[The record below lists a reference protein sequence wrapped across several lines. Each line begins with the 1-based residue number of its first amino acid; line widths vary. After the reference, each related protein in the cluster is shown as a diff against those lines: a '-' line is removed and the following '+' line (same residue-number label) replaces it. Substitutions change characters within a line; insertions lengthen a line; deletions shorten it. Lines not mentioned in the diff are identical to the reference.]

1 MDHDNGTIT
10 NAYIPS
16 TESFS
21 DQSHDHFQLKKIFLN
36 KLIEDNNGNILL
48 HIQLEQDHFATLI
61 TMTVKISM

>member
-1 MDHDNGTIT
+1 MTMAQLLMLI
-10 NAYIPS
+10 YQV

-48 HIQLEQDHFATLI
+48 HIQLEQDDFATLI

>member
-1 MDHDNGTIT
+1 MTMAQLLMLI
-10 NAYIPS
+10 YQV

-21 DQSHDHFQLKKIFLN
+21 DQSYDHFQLKKIFLN

-48 HIQLEQDHFATLI
+48 HIQLEQDDFATLI